1 MVSISPLINP
11 STISRPSCACH
22 LLQTSIWFPG
32 VSSFASTTPPIPP
45 HLLVSSIF
53 SLINLSIKSIHI
65 PFLHPPSFLS
75 IGHKRAVC
83 HSSVPFLLSVSHS
96 SRLIHPF
103 PPLHLHI
110 SPQISW
116 FLHSIPL
123 SFHQLW
129 ALSPLTSSLPS
140 VLAVASFTPGL
151 YSQWL
156 HAWLTH
162 SWTPLCWWRALDACL
177 LASNAT
183 SSHAHTSPAYIN
195 NRRRKSFNRQ
205 LHDVFQVWQQTQ
217 HKDLTTFLRGRWIN
231 TNYI

>member
-1 MVSISPLINP
+1 MCLSSATDLHLIPWSFILRLNHSTHSSPPARFVYFLPN
-11 STISRPSCACH
+11 
-22 LLQTSIWFPG
+22 Q
-32 VSSFASTTPPIPP
+32 
-45 HLLVSSIF
+45 
-53 SLINLSIKSIHI
+53 
-65 PFLHPPSFLS
+65 PFHQEHSHPLPPSFLS

-151 YSQWL
+151 YSEWL